1 MENPASWGEAER
13 VVEAAIIAAE
23 RGTRAGR
30 VGWSMTKQITNALR
44 EAGLLDADTARVADA
59 LALADQWEARA
70 MLSYH
75 RVTWEHAQALRA
87 ALGVSAPTGDP
98 T

>member
-1 MENPASWGEAER
+1 MTLTEAER
-13 VVEAAIIAAE
+13 EALYSPIGNDEAYPELPGVVEAIIAA
-23 RGTRAGR
+23 RLAP
-30 VGWSMTKQITNALR
+30 
-44 EAGLLDADTARVADA
+44 A

-87 ALGVSAPTGDP
+87 ALGVSAPTGDDAR
-98 T
+98 